1 MASVPDSY
9 TDARKSSEY
18 TSTRTPKSGFV
29 AGLAR
34 ATKLPDMPMYR
45 RRINAEKQGKT
56 LTRPMSGYCCLSQ
69 PETGCECALGRPAR
83 LVSGK
88 RERQAGWGWGG
99 WVDRTG
105 ATGGLTVAPRD
116 VNRGCR
122 LVLQTSSASEA
133 PRFVCCSIFTVP
145 KVSGV
150 RLTDGL
156 HYRSFHKNA
165 IL

>member
-1 MASVPDSY
+1 MRARSAGSVGQ
-9 TDARKSSEY
+9 RE
-18 TSTRTPKSGFV
+18 
-29 AGLAR
+29 AG
-34 ATKLPDMPMYR
+34 AT
-45 RRINAEKQGKT
+45 
-56 LTRPMSGYCCLSQ
+56 
-69 PETGCECALGRPAR
+69 GR
-83 LVSGK
+83 VGV
-88 RERQAGWGWGG
+88 GGG